1 MKRMVTVLR
10 PEFKPF
16 PHGLSQPRVTPRMND
31 YMSVPHI
38 DTIGGWRFRELL
50 TPAEIKALA
59 DLANVLEKKQGKAPR
74 RGMRDETV
82 RWRA

>member
-1 MKRMVTVLR
+1 MRRVTVLR

-16 PHGLSQPRVTPRMND
+16 PNGLSQPRVTPRMND

-50 TPAEIKALA
+50 TPEEIKGLA
-59 DLANVLEKKQGKAPR
+59 DLANRLEKEARMKPR
-74 RGMRDETV
+74 KGLRDETV